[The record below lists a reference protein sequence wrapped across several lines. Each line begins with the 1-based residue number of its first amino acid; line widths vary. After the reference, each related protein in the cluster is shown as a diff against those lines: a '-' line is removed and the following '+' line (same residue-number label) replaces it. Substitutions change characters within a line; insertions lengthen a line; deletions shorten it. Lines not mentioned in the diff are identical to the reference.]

1 MKKIGIV
8 GVGCISGIYLKN
20 ITNLYQN
27 IEVIGVC
34 DLIRERAENAVKEYN
49 EKYGLTV
56 DKYLNNAKM
65 Y

>member
-27 IEVIGVC
+27 IEVIGV
-34 DLIRERAENAVKEYN
+34 
-49 EKYGLTV
+49 
-56 DKYLNNAKM
+56 
-65 Y
+65 